1 MRCFGLTVARQ
12 QQQRAGQPFLTGV
25 EELVDE
31 ILLDADIPRQHV
43 REEAI
48 RERGTSVEFAHLQST
63 RSAGVSAVALFDLL
77 IAVAAPWRAC
87 TSHSSSWRRT
97 RLHQIDMSVRCWQM
111 TPASP
116 LRDLHMP
123 LHLPESSGDLFP
135 IGDAIIVPANES

>member
-1 MRCFGLTVARQ
+1 MRCFGLTVTRQ
-12 QQQRAGQPFLTGV
+12 QQQRAGEPFLAGV

-63 RSAGVSAVALFDLL
+63 RSSGVSAVALFDLL

-87 TSHSSSWRRT
+87 YLTQLIVRRT
-97 RLHQIDMSVRCWQM
+97 RLHQIGMSVRCWQINQRALCVICICLY
-111 TPASP
+111 TSQSP
-116 LRDLHMP
+116 VATC
-123 LHLPESSGDLFP
+123 SQ
-135 IGDAIIVPANES
+135 